1 MPLHPAIRLG
11 QRRHDHTLRR
21 GRSIESNGNV
31 GREHL
36 SDTSNMT
43 NSAHNKTTPPKYFSS
58 TMLVPKY
65 VTKFQCLGGEC
76 PDTCCSTWSINVDKA
91 TFQRYRREV
100 HPALKPLLQQ
110 YLVQEDKDSYA
121 RHGKLKLRPSDSH
134 CGLHSSDG
142 MCPIQQTL
150 GEDALSDT
158 CYIYPRY
165 VVQFGDRC
173 EQSLTLSCPEAAR
186 LALTEDD
193 AFKFVSADFTTRLA
207 TTTVVASVKGFPIEA
222 MDEVRVF
229 LVQLF
234 QTPSL
239 SNTERLVTVG
249 WLCQQIDRLVDTNA
263 QTSIESLLGEMREM
277 IESGSIHTTVSQ
289 LDKQQATS
297 VTLFS
302 ILFGVKPP
310 NETRGNQRDV
320 LDRVRSGLGITSELS
335 LVKISDNYVRGSQLL
350 AADGGT
356 CEKLVSRHLLNDL
369 IRETFPWSQSSAM
382 LHYRRLLTRYG
393 IVRLMLAGMA
403 AEKDSA
409 LDEAEIVRTI
419 QVFCRIYQ
427 HNTAFSKQA
436 EGLLVKSDWTQ
447 LDRLYALLN

>member
-1 MPLHPAIRLG
+1 MEGVQI
-11 QRRHDHTLRR
+11 
-21 GRSIESNGNV
+21 
-31 GREHL
+31 
-36 SDTSNMT
+36 SDISNMT
-43 NSAHNKTTPPKYFSS
+43 NSTQNKKSAPKYFSS
-58 TMLVPKY
+58 AMLVPKY

-91 TFQRYRREV
+91 TFQRYRRET
-100 HPALKPLLQQ
+100 HPEIKPLLQRF
-110 YLVQEDKDSYA
+110 LVQEDKDSYA

-134 CGLHSSDG
+134 CGLHTSEG
-142 MCPIQQTL
+142 MCPIQQKL

-165 VVQFGDRC
+165 VVQFGDQF

-186 LALTEDD
+186 LALTQDD
-193 AFKFVSADFTTRLA
+193 AFEFVSADFTTRLA
-207 TTTVVASVKGFPIEA
+207 TTTVVASVRGFPIEA

-229 LVQLF
+229 LIQLF

-249 WLCQQIDRLVDTNA
+249 WICQQIDALVDTNA
-263 QTSIESLLGEMREM
+263 QPSVNSLLEEMRGM
-277 IESGSIHTTVSQ
+277 IESGSIHATVGQ

-310 NETRGNQRDV
+310 PETRGNQRDV

-350 AADGGT
+350 AADSGT

-369 IRETFPWSQSSAM
+369 VRETFPWTQALAM
-382 LHYRRLLTRYG
+382 AHYRRLLTRYG
-393 IVRLMLAGMA
+393 ILRLMLAGMA
-403 AEKDSA
+403 AEQGSA
-409 LDEAEIVRTI
+409 LSEEEIVRTI

-427 HNTAFSKQA
+427 HNMAFSKQA
-436 EGLLVKSDWTQ
+436 EELLVKSEWTR